1 MSKKDNMVIVPKYR
15 FPEFRDKW
23 EIKPFKKYIKL
34 YRGSSPRPIQDF
46 ITKNEGINWIKI
58 SDASNSNNFYITN
71 VAEQITEEGAKK
83 SRLVEEGELILA
95 NSMSFG
101 ATYEVGVSGC
111 IYDGW
116 FVLREY
122 EDSFIKK
129 FLLQQL
135 NTYEQQKQYSRLSAG
150 GVVKNISSDIVYET
164 ILKRPSKKEQQ
175 KIADCLSSID
185 DLISAEEKKLSLLND
200 YKKGWM
206 QKLFP
211 AEGKTVPEWRFPE
224 FQDSE
229 EWAQKKLDE
238 IGKFIRGFSY
248 SSQDTTDDET
258 KLLVIRS
265 NNIVPMGKTDYINNL
280 RYVNKKCSKEQN
292 LIFGD
297 ITICMANG
305 SSNLIGKSSFYDGGY
320 AGDITVGA
328 FCGIFRSPL
337 PIVRYLFQTNQY
349 NRELQRVSQGGDGA
363 IANLKEIDIKNI
375 EFLLPT
381 LPEEQQKIANFLS
394 GIDDLIGRQTDKIEA
409 LKQHKQ
415 ALMQGLFPATEE
427 VW

>member
-1 MSKKDNMVIVPKYR
+1 MNKKDNMAIVPKYR
-15 FPEFRDKW
+15 FPDFRDKW

-185 DLISAEEKKLSLLND
+185 NLISNEEKKLSLLND

-211 AEGKTVPEWRFPE
+211 SEGKTVPEWRFPE
-224 FQDSE
+224 FKDSG
-229 EWAQKKLDE
+229 EWKEKKLGE
-238 IGKFIRGFSY
+238 VCNYWNGKSHESKVNENGKYYLITLNSIDLDGNLKY
-248 SSQDTTDDET
+248 EMK
-258 KLLVIRS
+258 KLL
-265 NNIVPMGKTDYINNL
+265 T
-280 RYVNKKCSKEQN
+280 Q
-292 LIFGD
+292 
-297 ITICMANG
+297 TI
-305 SSNLIGKSSFYDGGY
+305 L
-320 AGDITVGA
+320 
-328 FCGIFRSPL
+328 
-337 PIVRYLFQTNQY
+337 
-349 NRELQRVSQGGDGA
+349 
-363 IANLKEIDIKNI
+363 LK
-375 EFLLPT
+375 
-381 LPEEQQKIANFLS
+381 
-394 GIDDLIGRQTDKIEA
+394 
-409 LKQHKQ
+409 
-415 ALMQGLFPATEE
+415 
-427 VW
+427 

>member
-23 EIKPFKKYIKL
+23 GIKPFKKYIKL

-211 AEGKTVPEWRFPE
+211 AEGKTVPEWRFPKFRDSGEWQKTKLAKICLITTGKLDANAMVEDGKYRFYTCAKEFFRIDRYTFDTEALLISGNGANVGYIHYYKGKFNAYQRTYVLYE
-224 FQDSE
+224 FQKNICYVKYFLEKYLSSRI
-229 EWAQKKLDE
+229 ADE
-238 IGKFIRGFSY
+238 KNIGNTPY
-248 SSQDTTDDET
+248 
-258 KLLVIRS
+258 
-265 NNIVPMGKTDYINNL
+265 
-280 RYVNKKCSKEQN
+280 
-292 LIFGD
+292 
-297 ITICMANG
+297 
-305 SSNLIGKSSFYDGGY
+305 
-320 AGDITVGA
+320 
-328 FCGIFRSPL
+328 
-337 PIVRYLFQTNQY
+337 IVRGTLS
-349 NRELQRVSQGGDGA
+349 EM
-363 IANLKEIDIKNI
+363 EIII
-375 EFLLPT
+375 
-381 LPEEQQKIANFLS
+381 PEKSVEQEKIANFLS
-394 GIDDLIGRQTDKIEA
+394 GIDELIIRQTDKIEV

>member
-1 MSKKDNMVIVPKYR
+1 MSKKDNMAIVPKYR
-15 FPEFRDKW
+15 FPEFVDSW

-34 YRGSSPRPIQDF
+34 YRGSSPRPIKDY

-83 SRLVEEGELILA
+83 SRLVEKGELILA

-116 FVLREY
+116 FVLRKY
-122 EDSFIKK
+122 EGSFVKQ

-135 NTYEQQKQYSRLSAG
+135 NTFEQQKQYSKLSAG

-185 DLISAEEKKLSLLND
+185 DLISDEEKKVSLLND

-206 QKLFP
+206 EKLFP

-224 FQDSE
+224 FQDSV
-229 EWAQKKLDE
+229 EWEKIPLGQISLITTGKLDANAMVE
-238 IGKFIRGFSY
+238 DGKYRFYTCAKEFFKIDKYAFDAEALLISGNGANVGYIHYYKGKFNAYQR
-248 SSQDTTDDET
+248 T
-258 KLLVIRS
+258 
-265 NNIVPMGKTDYINNL
+265 YIL
-280 RYVNKKCSKEQN
+280 HEFK
-292 LIFGD
+292 
-297 ITICMANG
+297 
-305 SSNLIGKSSFYDGGY
+305 
-320 AGDITVGA
+320 
-328 FCGIFRSPL
+328 
-337 PIVRYLFQTNQY
+337 
-349 NRELQRVSQGGDGA
+349 
-363 IANLKEIDIKNI
+363 KNI
-375 EFLLPT
+375 CYVKYFLEGHLSRRIAKEKNAGNTPYILRGT
-381 LPEEQQKIANFLS
+381 LSEMEIIIPEERAEQEKIAKFLS
-394 GIDDLIGRQTDKIEA
+394 GIDDLISTQTDRIEA
-409 LKQHKQ
+409 LKQHKK
-415 ALMQGLFPATEE
+415 ALMQGLFPVVEE
-427 VW
+427 VLK